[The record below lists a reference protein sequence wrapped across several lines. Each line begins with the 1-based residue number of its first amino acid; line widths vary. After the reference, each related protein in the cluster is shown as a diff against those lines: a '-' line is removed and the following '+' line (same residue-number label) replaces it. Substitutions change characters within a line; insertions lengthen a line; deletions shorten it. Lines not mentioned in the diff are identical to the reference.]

1 LATGTKL
8 PRKDVANEKSGSDAK
23 PASKIQ
29 RLINGEKS
37 EKFSDGSVGDDEQP
51 SEERSR
57 SSETIASVEN
67 EHSSLVTGN
76 DDLEDSDY
84 FQDSRAVPD
93 VDDVQKPAEADSVQK
108 SDAKWPSK
116 MKPGKSPLTAEADSV
131 QKISMDAKPTGKGKP
146 GIKSSFIAEAD
157 SVQKISLEAKST
169 SKGKPGIKSSFIAEA
184 DSVQKMDAKPTS
196 KGKPGIKSSFTVPN
210 SGSSKPLEN
219 KANNGTKKG
228 FCPPVKTSRLE
239 NSSAGTLNHLK
250 SKTSENKE
258 TRQTASREDQIIE
271 RDESAHGCSGQVME
285 RDEGVH
291 GCSGQSV
298 SEAEVNE
305 EEAAGLSGDEEAS
318 AFDELADEICSVAQ
332 EEGHGLQ
339 QLLGQSASLVGRT
352 KEEKYTI
359 DVQVLYIQPF
369 IFINQ
374 STAT

>member
-1 LATGTKL
+1 MATGTKL

-57 SSETIASVEN
+57 SSEAIASVEN

-131 QKISMDAKPTGKGKP
+131 QKISMDAKPTG
-146 GIKSSFIAEAD
+146 
-157 SVQKISLEAKST
+157 
-169 SKGKPGIKSSFIAEA
+169 KGKPGIKSSFIAEA